1 MSVGIVQRLSVV
13 SFSSIKITGRVI
25 FIALKAVKAYAW
37 FMITSDQIRAA
48 RAFLNWKQTDLAAAA
63 NISEMSV
70 KNVEKGQTDTRVST
84 LKAIEQAFTAAGME
98 FINES
103 YRTGIVLFHNKE

>member
-1 MSVGIVQRLSVV
+1 
-13 SFSSIKITGRVI
+13 
-25 FIALKAVKAYAW
+25 
-37 FMITSDQIRAA
+37 MITSDQIRAA

-84 LKAIEQAFTAAGME
+84 LRAIEQAFAAAGME
-98 FINES
+98 FINEP
-103 YRTGIVLFHNKE
+103 YRTGVILGFKEE